1 MAGNKVGPEFAVYA
15 ASKFAVRVLAEG
27 LLQEVKPYNI
37 RTTVISPG
45 AVATDNILRHCGS
58 APANADRIQARVR
71 GLAISRSAS
80 TRRARD
86 AGCFGIGGSRTCA

>member
-1 MAGNKVGPEFAVYA
+1 MAEHKVGPEFAVYA
-15 ASKFAVRVLAEG
+15 GSKFAVRVLAEG

-37 RTTVISPG
+37 RTTVISLA

-58 APANADRIQARVR
+58 APAKADRIQARVR
-71 GLAISRSAS
+71 GPAISRSAP

-86 AGCFGIGGSRTCA
+86 AGCFGIGASLTCA

>member
-37 RTTVISPG
+37 HTTVISPR
-45 AVATDNILRHCGS
+45 AVATG
-58 APANADRIQARVR
+58 
-71 GLAISRSAS
+71 G
-80 TRRARD
+80 RRAHR
-86 AGCFGIGGSRTCA
+86 